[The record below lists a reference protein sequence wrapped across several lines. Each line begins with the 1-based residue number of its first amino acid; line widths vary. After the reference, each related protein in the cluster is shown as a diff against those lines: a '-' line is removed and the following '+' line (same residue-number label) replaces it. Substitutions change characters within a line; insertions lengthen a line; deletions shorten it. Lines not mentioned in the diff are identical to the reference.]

1 MLAAACE
8 LSETTPLIRKLF
20 RTATRRRNGGLTISD
35 SRTTH
40 QAESRPHPLLPLPLL
55 RIGQRA
61 RIDSVLGEGE
71 LIRRLRE
78 LGLCDGAEV
87 CMVRPGCPCIIR
99 MGGQKFCFRADELN
113 TVLVRP
119 GVAY

>member
-8 LSETTPLIRKLF
+8 LSETTPLIRKLL
-20 RTATRRRNGGLTISD
+20 RTATR
-35 SRTTH
+35 SRSSAGSASPTSH
-40 QAESRPHPLLPLPLL
+40 KAESRPHPLLPLPLL
-55 RIGQRA
+55 HIGQRA
-61 RIDSVLGEGE
+61 RVDTVLGEGE

-119 GVAY
+119 GVSF

>member
-1 MLAAACE
+1 LIAKLLRNTTRNREPAASHPGHHHAH
-8 LSETTPLIRKLF
+8 
-20 RTATRRRNGGLTISD
+20 A
-35 SRTTH
+35 
-40 QAESRPHPLLPLPLL
+40 PHPVLPLPLL
-55 RIGQRA
+55 GAGQRA
-61 RIDSVLGEGE
+61 RVDAVLGEGD

-99 MGGQKFCFRADELN
+99 MGSQKFCFRADELN

-119 GVAY
+119 MVAG